1 MSPVALAHM
10 SGSDLPEVRALLE
23 EYEASIGFSLCFQ
36 GFDRELED
44 LPGAY
49 APPAGRLLVA
59 RVEGAIAGCVA
70 LRKLATFGEDACEM
84 KRLFVRAAFRGR
96 GIGRMLVVAIVEE
109 ARAAGYGQMK
119 LDTVPAM
126 EAALALYDSV
136 GFRDTAPYTANPIP
150 GARFL
155 ELRL

>member
-1 MSPVALAHM
+1 MSPVALLHA
-10 SGSDLPEVRALLE
+10 SQSDLREVRALLE
-23 EYEASIGFSLCFQ
+23 EYAASIGFSLCFQ
-36 GFDRELED
+36 GFDRELEE

-49 APPAGRLLVA
+49 APPSGRLLVA
-59 RVEGAIAGCVA
+59 RVEGAMAGCVA
-70 LRKLATFGEDACEM
+70 LRTLGSIDDGVCEM

-96 GIGRMLVVAIVEE
+96 GIGRMLVAAIVDE
-109 ARAAGYGQMK
+109 ARVAGYGQMK

-136 GFRDTAPYTANPIP
+136 GFRDTAPYTPNPIP

-155 ELRL
+155 ELDL